1 MGEPDFPALP
11 VLVAAPFIVAG
22 VVVTVLGI
30 VAQDPKGS
38 AQRAGVGAALIVLGD
53 LLIFGIR
60 AALV

>member
-1 MGEPDFPALP
+1 LP
-11 VLVAAPFIVAG
+11 IFVAAPFIVAG

-30 VAQDPKGS
+30 VAKDPKLS
-38 AQRAGVGAALIVLGD
+38 ARRVGIGAVLIVVGD